1 MHNILPDNLP
11 FFVMLFILL
20 IVARLMGEIVE
31 RFKIP
36 SMVGEILAGILMGPS
51 VFGVIHFDNDL
62 KVFMELGV
70 FLLVVIAG
78 MEIDIKDVFESMK
91 GKKLAVAFMGFF
103 IPVGSGIAIG
113 AIFNLDILITTY
125 ISLCIAITALP
136 VSVRILMD
144 LNKLNSKIGKS
155 IISVAIFN
163 DVIALLILG
172 ILLDLKEVEHDYW
185 AITSMVGI
193 TLLKVLGFLLLI
205 VFAYKII
212 ERATKSTDFIK
223 DQLDKLIKVM
233 KGKESLFAVVFAF
246 ILIFASVSELVG
258 LHFVVGAFFGSMLIS
273 RARIGTENFK
283 NFEKTTNSI
292 TMGFLAPVFFACI
305 GLEFNIAS
313 IDNYGL
319 LFAILVASF
328 MSKIGGGFLGARIAG
343 YNNEEAVTL
352 GIGLNARG
360 IMELVIAN
368 IALAA
373 GVIDTSLFSIL
384 VIMGLLTTIVTPYF
398 LKYSFDQMD
407 KGEKLFGFIKSKKKD

>member
-1 MHNILPDNLP
+1 MENILPTNLP

-36 SMVGEILAGILMGPS
+36 SMVGEILAGVLMGPS
-51 VFGVIHFDNDL
+51 VFAVIHFDNDL

-78 MEIDIKDVFESMK
+78 MEIDIKEVFESMK
-91 GKKLAVAFMGFF
+91 GKKLAVALFGFLVP
-103 IPVGSGIAIG
+103 IGSGIIVG
-113 AIFNLDILITTY
+113 AIFNLDILVTTY

-144 LNKLNSKIGKS
+144 LGKLNSKIGRS

-163 DVIALLILG
+163 DVVALLILG
-172 ILLDLKEVEHDYW
+172 ILLDLDDVQHDYW
-185 AITSMVGI
+185 AISSMVGI
-193 TLLKVLGFLLLI
+193 TLLKVIGFLLLI
-205 VFAYKII
+205 VFAYRMI
-212 ERATKSTDFIK
+212 ERATKSTDFVK

-258 LHFVVGAFFGSMLIS
+258 LHFVVGAFFGAMLIS
-273 RARIGTENFK
+273 RARIGEDNFK

-319 LFAILVASF
+319 LLAILVASF
-328 MSKIGGGFLGARIAG
+328 MSKIGGGFIGARIAG
-343 YNNEEAVTL
+343 YSNEEAVTL

-373 GVIDTSLFSIL
+373 GVIDTSVFSIL
-384 VIMGLLTTIVTPYF
+384 VIMGLLTTIVTPYY
-398 LKYSFDQMD
+398 LKYSFGKMD
-407 KGEKLFGFIKSKKKD
+407 KGERLFGIIKSGK

>member
-1 MHNILPDNLP
+1 
-11 FFVMLFILL
+11 
-20 IVARLMGEIVE
+20 MGEIVE

-36 SMVGEILAGILMGPS
+36 SMVGEILAGVLMGPS
-51 VFGVIHFDNDL
+51 IFGVIHFDNDL

-78 MEIDIKDVFESMK
+78 MEIDIKEVFESMK
-91 GKKLAVAFMGFF
+91 GKKLAVALMGFF
-103 IPVGSGIAIG
+103 VPIGSGIIVG
-113 AIFNLDILITTY
+113 AMFNLDILVTTY

-136 VSVRILMD
+136 VSIRILMD
-144 LNKLNSKIGKS
+144 LGKLNSKIGRS

-163 DVIALLILG
+163 DVVALLILG
-172 ILLDLKEVEHDYW
+172 ILLDLDGVEHDYW
-185 AITSMVGI
+185 AISSMVGI
-193 TLLKVLGFLLLI
+193 TLLKVIGFLLLI
-205 VFAYKII
+205 VFAYKMI
-212 ERATKSTDFIK
+212 EKATKSTDFIK

-258 LHFVVGAFFGSMLIS
+258 LHFVVGAFFGAMLIS
-273 RARIGTENFK
+273 RARIGEENFK

-305 GLEFNIAS
+305 GIEFNIAS

-319 LFAILVASF
+319 LLAVLVASF

-343 YNNEEAVTL
+343 YSNEEAVTL

-373 GVIDTSLFSIL
+373 GVIDTSIFSIL
-384 VIMGLLTTIVTPYF
+384 VIMGLLTTIVTPYY
-398 LKYSFDQMD
+398 LKYSFGKMD
-407 KGEKLFGFIKSKKKD
+407 KGERLFGIIKSGKQS